1 MAKVEVVVKGEETEL
16 EGEPLLETAHTLFL
30 ASIGAVALAGEA
42 MTDWISRFVERGEE
56 VQAHARQTVRERKPS
71 QRLEVRKVFRRGKK
85 RAEDAEDE
93 LQKQVEAVVG
103 QMSVP
108 TKSDIDHLSAQ
119 VAALSSKLD
128 ELKKAR
134 QKPGDTS
141 KDRAE

>member
-1 MAKVEVVVKGEETEL
+1 MAKVEVVVKGEETGL

-30 ASIGAVALAGEA
+30 ASIGAAALAGEA
-42 MTDWISRFVERGEE
+42 MTNWISRFAERGEE
-56 VQAHARQTVRERKPS
+56 VQAHARQMLKERTAS
-71 QRLEVRKVFRRGKK
+71 QRLEVRTVLRRGRK
-85 RAEDAEDE
+85 RAEDTEDE

-128 ELKKAR
+128 ELKKTK
-134 QKPGDTS
+134 QKAGDTS
-141 KDRAE
+141 EDKAE

>member
-1 MAKVEVVVKGEETEL
+1 MAKVEVVVKGEEPDL

-42 MTDWISRFVERGEE
+42 MTDWISKFAERGEE
-56 VQAHARQTVRERKPS
+56 VQAHARQMVKERTAS
-71 QRLEVRKVFRRGKK
+71 RRLEVRRVVRRGKK

-93 LQKQVEAVVG
+93 LQKQVEAVIG

-108 TKSDIDHLSAQ
+108 AKSDIDHLSAQ
-119 VAALSSKLD
+119 VAELSSKLD

-134 QKPGDTS
+134 RKPGDTS
-141 KDRAE
+141 KDKAE